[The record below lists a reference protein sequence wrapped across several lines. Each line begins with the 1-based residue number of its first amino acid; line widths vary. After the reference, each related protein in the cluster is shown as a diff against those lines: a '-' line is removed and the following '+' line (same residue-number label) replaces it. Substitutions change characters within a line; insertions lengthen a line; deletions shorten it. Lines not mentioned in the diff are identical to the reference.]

1 MTGWLIARPRPLVV
15 GGASEAGRLT
25 RLGAWVRLRV
35 RPGMPSVDHVSDTAI
50 GLSCVAASPLA
61 VVALPLLLVPPLGVA
76 AVSVL
81 RARRA
86 NRRHDQALTIGLAD
100 VLDQLGLAVGAGLAL
115 PSALREVAPW
125 VPAAYR
131 PILVEVVRRID
142 AGGALADG
150 LQHLGG
156 SVPPAGRRS
165 IAVLSAAVRDGTPV
179 GPSLLQA
186 AEEARRARRRLVEA
200 QVRRLPVLL
209 LLPLVVCVLPAFVLL
224 TLVPLVLGSLD
235 GLALPGS

>member
-1 MTGWLIARPRPLVV
+1 MSGWLIARPRPLTDH
-15 GGASEAGRLT
+15 ATEAGRLE
-25 RLGAWVRLRV
+25 RLGAWTRLRV
-35 RPGMPSVDHVSDTAI
+35 RSRMPSIDHVGDTAV
-50 GLSCVAASPLA
+50 GVSFVVAIPLA

-81 RARRA
+81 RARRS
-86 NRRHDQALTIGLAD
+86 NRRHEQALTVGLAD

-115 PSALREVAPW
+115 PVALREVAPW
-125 VPAAYR
+125 VPQAYR
-131 PILVEVVRRID
+131 PIIADVVRRID
-142 AGGALADG
+142 AGAALADG
-150 LQHLGG
+150 LHHLGHT
-156 SVPPAGRRS
+156 VPPAGRRS

-179 GPSLLQA
+179 GPSLLHA
-186 AEEARRARRRLVEA
+186 AEEARRARRRLVET

>member
-1 MTGWLIARPRPLVV
+1 MTGWLIARPRPLVDT
-15 GGASEAGRLT
+15 EPGRGRT
-25 RLGAWVRLRV
+25 ARLGARV
-35 RPGMPSVDHVSDTAI
+35 RRLVRPHVPSIDHVGDTPL
-50 GLSCVAASPLA
+50 GLAVVAGFPLA
-61 VVALPLLLVPPLGVA
+61 VVALPLLLAPPVAIA
-76 AVSVL
+76 AVALV
-81 RARRA
+81 RARRSS
-86 NRRHDQALTIGLAD
+86 RRRDQSLTVGLAD

-115 PSALREVAPW
+115 PAALREVAPW
-125 VPAAYR
+125 VPSVYR
-131 PILVEVVRRID
+131 PILADVVRRID
-142 AGGALADG
+142 AGGALADA
-150 LQHLGG
+150 LHHLGRH
-156 SVPPAGRRS
+156 VPPAGRRS

-179 GPSLLQA
+179 APSLLHA

>member
-1 MTGWLIARPRPLVV
+1 MTGWLIARPRPLVDSRPRR
-15 GGASEAGRLT
+15 GHTA
-25 RLGAWVRLRV
+25 RLGARV
-35 RPGMPSVDHVSDTAI
+35 RRLVRPHMPSIDHVGDPSL
-50 GLSCVAASPLA
+50 GLAVVAGLPLA
-61 VVALPLLLVPPLGVA
+61 VVALPLLLAPPVAIAGVA
-76 AVSVL
+76 LV
-81 RARRA
+81 RARRSA
-86 NRRHDQALTIGLAD
+86 RQQARLLTVGLAD
-100 VLDQLGLAVGAGLAL
+100 VLDQLGLAVGAGLTLPTAL
-115 PSALREVAPW
+115 KEVAPW
-125 VPAAYR
+125 VPPVYR
-131 PILVEVVRRID
+131 PILADVVRRID

-150 LQHLGG
+150 LHHLGRQ
-156 SVPPAGRRS
+156 VPSAGRRS

-179 GPSLLQA
+179 APSLLHA